1 VIRRRSSG
9 RRKDPLSPLAAVV
22 YGAVC
27 GTLGTVAL
35 DAVNYLEY
43 RRGGGTDA
51 PLAWESAAGLDSW
64 EDAPVPALV
73 GKRVVEGLLQR
84 DLPASSA
91 RLVNNVTH
99 WAYGVAW
106 GAQYGLMAGSTQSM
120 RARWGPVFGSLAW
133 LSGYVVLPPT
143 KLYKPIWDYDASALA
158 KDWAGH
164 LAYGTTAAAA
174 FRALATR

>member
-1 VIRRRSSG
+1 VGVRR
-9 RRKDPLSPLAAVV
+9 
-22 YGAVC
+22 
-27 GTLGTVAL
+27 
-35 DAVNYLEY
+35 
-43 RRGGGTDA
+43 
-51 PLAWESAAGLDSW
+51 W
-64 EDAPVPALV
+64 PVPALV

-106 GAQYGLMAGSTQSM
+106 GAQYGLMAGSTQSV
-120 RARWGPVFGSLAW
+120 RARWGPVFGSLVW